1 MVVEVIQLAKVLKA
15 CDSCLVGAP
24 GGTQLLQC
32 LKLCCQMPVCST
44 GVVIGVGASAASG
57 AGAARRNAAMEK
69 RER

>member
-32 LKLCCQMPVCST
+32 LKLCCQMQYRGGDWGGC
-44 GVVIGVGASAASG
+44 
-57 AGAARRNAAMEK
+57 
-69 RER
+69 